1 MAEAALTLEIH
12 CLVKQERTVRILFSL
27 SPCNFFRYKFNDK
40 SSQKSTKAR
49 VYRYKV
55 LQRISLP
62 RIYNYKILSKVSLSR
77 IYRYRLLSR
86 LSRTYR
92 YRLLNRL
99 SLSHIYRYRILNR
112 VSLSRVYR
120 YKLLQQPSLSC
131 IYRYRI
137 STRISLSRIYRY
149 KIVAM
154 WRVSLPLTYRYKI
167 ISRTSLSQVYRYRY
181 SVLFGPSSSLI
192 GKQITNWTV
201 GLFKSGTPSGN
212 VTATIYDGTNAVV
225 ATFNEIIKSTILPTS
240 SKAYRFNL
248 STPRTISAN
257 DRLVIL
263 YGGAATI
270 NISIYNTDQFDGADT
285 LRTRWNGTIWVNG
298 TTEEITVTL
307 HTLE

>member
-1 MAEAALTLEIH
+1 MVPQVVLAVMPEPLLGHQVVTVVTQMAETALTQIH
-12 CLVKQERTVRILFSL
+12 CLVKQERTVRILCCL

-40 SSQKSTKAR
+40 SNQKSTKAR

-62 RIYNYKILSKVSLSR
+62 RIYNYKLSKVLLSR

-120 YKLLQQPSLSC
+120 YNLLQQLSLSR

-154 WRVSLPLTYRYKI
+154 
-167 ISRTSLSQVYRYRY
+167 
-181 SVLFGPSSSLI
+181 
-192 GKQITNWTV
+192 
-201 GLFKSGTPSGN
+201 
-212 VTATIYDGTNAVV
+212 
-225 ATFNEIIKSTILPTS
+225 
-240 SKAYRFNL
+240 
-248 STPRTISAN
+248 
-257 DRLVIL
+257 
-263 YGGAATI
+263 
-270 NISIYNTDQFDGADT
+270 
-285 LRTRWNGTIWVNG
+285 
-298 TTEEITVTL
+298 
-307 HTLE
+307 